1 MAQLSGVPI
10 IILREGTERK
20 QGKDAQNNNIAAAK
34 AVAEAVR
41 TTLGPKGMDKMIVD
55 SLGDVTITNDGATI
69 LDTID
74 VEHPAAKMIVEVAK
88 TQDDKVGDGTTS
100 SVIIAG
106 ELLNLAQELMEQNVH
121 PTIVFKGYR
130 KALLKCKEILQEI
143 ATKIDIND
151 RETLIKVAETS
162 MNSKLIAGARSHFA
176 EIAVKAVNQIKEKR
190 GDSIVI
196 DLDQIQIIKKEGK
209 SLLDT
214 NIVDGIIVDK
224 EIVHPMM
231 PKTVKDA
238 KIALISSSLE
248 IEKTEFDAEIRVQT
262 PDQINKFLE
271 EESNMLKNRATKLKD
286 VGANVIF
293 CQKGIDDKAQNFLA
307 KDHIITVRR
316 VKRSDM
322 EKLARASNAKIVD
335 NIFEITENDLGT
347 AGKVEEKKIGDDNM
361 IIVSECA
368 DPKAV
373 SILIRAGI
381 EHVVDEAERALHD
394 ALSVVKAAIEVPYI
408 LPGGGASEIELAK
421 RLRMFAR
428 TIGGRQQLAIEV
440 YANALEIIPKTLVE
454 NSGYNPVD
462 LLVELRS
469 KHEEKDGEFYGINI
483 YKGKP
488 DNMIKLGVLEP
499 LSVLT
504 QAIQSATEVASMI
517 LRIDDVIAA
526 AGVSKGR
533 GPKGGG
539 AGKGIGEDED

>member
-10 IILREGTERK
+10 IVLKEGTERK
-20 QGKDAQNNNIAAAK
+20 RGKDAQKNNIAAAI

-41 TTLGPKGMDKMIVD
+41 TTLGPKGMDKMLVD

-88 TQDDKVGDGTTS
+88 TQDDKVGDGTTT

-106 ELLNLAQELMEQNVH
+106 ELLNLAQELMEQSVH
-121 PTIVFKGYR
+121 PTIIWRGYR
-130 KALLKCKEILQEI
+130 KALLKSKEILKDL

-151 RETLIKVAETS
+151 KDILVKVAETS
-162 MNSKLIAGARSHFA
+162 MNSKLISGAKSHFA
-176 EIAVKAVNQIKEKR
+176 DIAVKAVSQITEDR
-190 GDSIVI
+190 GNHKLI

-214 NIVDGIIVDK
+214 SILDGIIIDK

-231 PKTVKDA
+231 PKELLDA

-248 IEKTEFDAEIRVQT
+248 VEKTEFDAEIRVQS
-262 PDQINKFLE
+262 PDQINRFLE
-271 EESNMLKNRATKLKD
+271 EESNLLRKKVNKLKET
-286 VGANVIF
+286 GANVVF
-293 CQKGIDDKAQNFLA
+293 CQKGVDDKAQNFLA
-307 KDHIITVRR
+307 KENIITVRR

-322 EKLARASNAKIVD
+322 EKLARATNAKII
-335 NIFEITENDLGT
+335 NNLFEIASDDLGS
-347 AGKVEEKKIGDDNM
+347 AGKVEEKKVGDDNM
-361 IIVSECA
+361 IFVSKCA

-373 SILIRAGI
+373 SVLVRAGI
-381 EHVVDEAERALHD
+381 EHVVDEAERMIHD
-394 ALSVVKAAIEVPYI
+394 ALSVVRAAIETPYI

-421 RLRMFAR
+421 RLRSYAT
-428 TIGGRQQLAIEV
+428 TIGGREQLAIEI

-454 NSGYNPVD
+454 NAGYNPVD

-469 KHEEKDGEFYGINI
+469 KHEQDQGLPIGIDIDN
-483 YKGKP
+483 GKP
-488 DNMIKLGVLEP
+488 GDMMNLGVVEP
-499 LSVLT
+499 LLVLT

-517 LRIDDVIAA
+517 LKIDDVIAA
-526 AGVSKGR
+526 SGFSK
-533 GPKGGG
+533 KG
-539 AGKGIGEDED
+539 D